1 MILFGLLLAVLCQC
15 FGWQGFKTTKV
26 EDYR

>member
-15 FGWQGFKTTKV
+15 FGWEGFKKTKM
-26 EDYR
+26 EDCK